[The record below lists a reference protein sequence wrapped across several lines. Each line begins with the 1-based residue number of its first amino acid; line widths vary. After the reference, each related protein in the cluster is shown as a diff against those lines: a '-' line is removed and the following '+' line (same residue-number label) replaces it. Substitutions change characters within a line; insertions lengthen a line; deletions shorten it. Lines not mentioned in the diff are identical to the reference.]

1 MSEQISDL
9 EKRAKLRVLL
19 LDELENFVSGLEN
32 DGLPK
37 REINASLTIHAAMY
51 MRRSNE
57 VREGY
62 KKWPSS
68 SSSAKPNPVDLE
80 PIFRK
85 LISIA
90 KEGRLEKGMI
100 IYQLLFFAFQLIEP
114 DWKKVIEA
122 AEKYRR

>member
-19 LDELENFVSGLEN
+19 IDELENFVSGLEN

-37 REINASLTIHAAMY
+37 REINASLTFHAAKY
-51 MRRSNE
+51 MRHSNE
-57 VREGY
+57 VIEGY
-62 KKWPSS
+62 KKWPS

-100 IYQLLFFAFQLIEP
+100 IYQLLFFAFQLLEP